1 MGDDRLRGAVLGLGS
16 ALLFGLGA
24 PVSKL
29 LLPRTQPLTLAAL
42 LYFGA
47 GAAFLVARARRSEA
61 PLTRADAPV
70 LAAAVIAGAALG
82 PVLMLWGLA
91 RVSGLGG
98 SLLLNLEAPFTIA
111 LAVLAFGEHLSRRE
125 ALAAA
130 VIVAGAAL
138 LGARGDWSGSGLG
151 AAAIALACACWA
163 LDNNLAARL
172 ALKDPVRVLRIKA
185 LCAGALNLALS
196 FALGQS
202 LPPIAACA
210 AALALGSVSYGASLL
225 LYLRAQRVLGAARQG
240 ALFAAAPFAGA
251 AAAVPLLGDRPA
263 PLDVVAAVIMA
274 LGVAALLRAKHA
286 HLHTHQPLE
295 HDHLHV
301 HDAHHQHAH
310 DGPLTE
316 PHSHAHRHDALTHAH
331 AHVSDAHHRHP
342 HR

>member
-1 MGDDRLRGAVLGLGS
+1 MGGDDRLRGAVLGLGA

-47 GAAFLVARARRSEA
+47 GAAFLVARPRRSEA

-91 RVSGLGG
+91 RVSGLAG

-138 LGARGDWSGSGLG
+138 LGARGDWSGSGVG

-172 ALKDPVRVLRIKA
+172 AVKDPVRVLRIKA

-196 FALGQS
+196 FPLGQS

-210 AALALGSVSYGASLL
+210 AALALRSEEHTSELQSPCNLVCRLL
-225 LYLRAQRVLGAARQG
+225 LEKKKKNTYYRKRAA
-240 ALFAAAPFAGA
+240 
-251 AAAVPLLGDRPA
+251 
-263 PLDVVAAVIMA
+263 
-274 LGVAALLRAKHA
+274 
-286 HLHTHQPLE
+286 
-295 HDHLHV
+295 
-301 HDAHHQHAH
+301 
-310 DGPLTE
+310 
-316 PHSHAHRHDALTHAH
+316 S
-331 AHVSDAHHRHP
+331 
-342 HR
+342 

>member
-1 MGDDRLRGAVLGLGS
+1 MGGDDRLRGAVLGLGS

-47 GAAFLVARARRSEA
+47 GAAFVVARARRGEA

-91 RVSGLGG
+91 RVSGLAG

-138 LGARGDWSGSGLG
+138 LGARGDWSGSGVG

-172 ALKDPVRVLRIKA
+172 AVKDPVRVLRIKA

-251 AAAVPLLGDRPA
+251 AAAGPLLGDQPA
-263 PLDVVAAVIMA
+263 PLDVVAAVRLA
-274 LGVAALLRAKHA
+274 LRGAAPLRAQTRA
-286 HLHTHQPLE
+286 PPTHQPTTAQPPP
-295 HDHLHV
+295 LH
-301 HDAHHQHAH
+301 AAPHQHPH
-310 DGPLTE
+310 DGPPTE
-316 PHSHAHRHDALTHAH
+316 PHSHLPPHDAPT
-331 AHVSDAHHRHP
+331 
-342 HR
+342 